1 MSFLPEFLCRLRLAP
16 LASATASGQILF
28 PVEFKTLRNIRIYF
42 TAALGRGEQQALGTR
57 ETGRRS
63 KEQGRMEAWQ
73 RVERWRPGNRSLVFH
88 YCYTGRLRQTTADRC
103 KLLKRTAYRGSYS
116 EKRSENG
123 ERPFIF
129 VDIFRARVCFAMNRR
144 CLGEY
149 IFRRNCCT

>member
-1 MSFLPEFLCRLRLAP
+1 MRRCGGVSDERRVDPWNERSENILRGGFRLLFALFLRRISSSGESRLKFLAYAP
-16 LASATASGQILF
+16 LA
-28 PVEFKTLRNIRIYF
+28 R
-42 TAALGRGEQQALGTR
+42 
-57 ETGRRS
+57 
-63 KEQGRMEAWQ
+63 AWQ